1 LEIWNHPDILYDAM
15 HNTDN
20 GKHLH
25 TSASTPALRISGGG
39 LANGNF
45 LHDFDDEDLFEDTK
59 PTIRSGRTV
68 GKNVAERTFE
78 WVRVP
83 FLAGVKIVFLQTSSV
98 LLPSA
103 YTQNAIENGYKMA
116 VALQLIK
123 HSVLQGHK
131 ILLYSQSLKTLDVV
145 ESLLAK
151 TSSAQNVLDQDYVI
165 RTDGNADNNSDV
177 KPLRWF
183 KGKNY
188 FRRFLQKKINFNLS
202 FVNKLCRYGRQYEIE
217 RA

>member
-1 LEIWNHPDILYDAM
+1 M
-15 HNTDN
+15 HNTAN
-20 GKHLH
+20 GKNLH
-25 TSASTPALRISGGG
+25 TSASTPALHSAGGS
-39 LANGNF
+39 LANANF
-45 LHDFDDEDLFEDTK
+45 MGDFDDEDLFEETK
-59 PTIRSGRTV
+59 PTIRSGRPI
-68 GKNVAERTFE
+68 GKMSLSEHLIGC
-78 WVRVP
+78 VP
-83 FLAGVKIVFLQTSSV
+83 FLAGVKIVFFCRHPSV

-103 YTQNAIENGYKMA
+103 YTQNTIENGYKMA

-165 RTDGNADNNSDV
+165 RTDGNGDDNGDV
-177 KPLRWF
+177 KPMRWF

-188 FRRFLQKKINFNLS
+188 FRQFLQKIQF
-202 FVNKLCRYGRQYEIE
+202 
-217 RA
+217 